1 VWWIN
6 AEQPVL
12 IADQLAGLAARLDLP
27 AGPTVAATVD
37 RLLTELGGRDR
48 WLLIFDSAER
58 PQDIADYRPGGA
70 GHVLITSRSPGCGAL
85 GGRLE
90 VDVLARAETVA
101 LLRARIPAMG
111 EELADKLAAELGDL
125 PLAAAQ
131 AAAYLEQTDLPPG
144 DYLRRF
150 RSRRADLLTRGDV
163 VGYHGRIDTAW
174 ALSLDRLGGEDPAA
188 VQLLELA
195 AFLAPEPIPLSLI
208 HDRAALLGEPLRTA
222 AADPDALADTLTA
235 ALTLALI
242 GLGEAEPA
250 RTLGEDTLGR
260 CRRVLGPDHPICECR
275 CGAPGWRTSR
285 LGAGDPA

>member
-111 EELADKLAAELGDL
+111 EELADKLAAELGDRW
-125 PLAAAQ
+125 PPRR
-131 AAAYLEQTDLPPG
+131 LPPIW
-144 DYLRRF
+144 
-150 RSRRADLLTRGDV
+150 SRPIYHRATICAGF
-163 VGYHGRIDTAW
+163 
-174 ALSLDRLGGEDPAA
+174 AA
-188 VQLLELA
+188 
-195 AFLAPEPIPLSLI
+195 
-208 HDRAALLGEPLRTA
+208 GEPTCSPVA
-222 AADPDALADTLTA
+222 TWWATTDGSTP
-235 ALTLALI
+235 
-242 GLGEAEPA
+242 P
-250 RTLGEDTLGR
+250 GR
-260 CRRVLGPDHPICECR
+260 CRWTGLAARTRPRCSCWSWPPSSRPNPFRCR
-275 CGAPGWRTSR
+275 
-285 LGAGDPA
+285 